1 MKPAQFK
8 NACDAIVQ
16 AVADI
21 KDAVIDI
28 PKPAPMFCCR
38 WGQCTSLAKA
48 ESQPC
53 VGCAS
58 YEPDEPEQPA
68 SSGVCYN
75 HGCASQHDDKCFDD
89 GSHFD
94 PLRCTSRV
102 VAKPA
107 PEKSAVDRL
116 REAGASVSTVRGL
129 AALNIPRAL
138 IQGELV
144 WLCIDALTLPR
155 AEAALR
161 ASKGGPCNWDDCSR
175 CAATIPTIKSQLAD
189 RDAEIERLTADVVK
203 LEADV
208 DEGDKRDM
216 RNRDEIE
223 RLSGEIAEAFD
234 IINASWTQRCHKA
247 DVWLDRNKEA

>member
-1 MKPAQFK
+1 MKDCKQDCENYK
-8 NACDAIVQ
+8 
-16 AVADI
+16 
-21 KDAVIDI
+21 
-28 PKPAPMFCCR
+28 PKPAIWQSQRSGTYTSPPAWPASSKPKPALYCR
-38 WGQCTSLAKA
+38 GWGQCTSLAKA

-155 AEAALR
+155 AEAAL
-161 ASKGGPCNWDDCSR
+161 K
-175 CAATIPTIKSQLAD
+175 AARGDWYCFGCYEGRLGELEAQLFY
-189 RDAEIERLTADVVK
+189 RDAEITRLRGDLELANVK
-203 LEADV
+203 LQDCNTE
-208 DEGDKRDM
+208 
-216 RNRDEIE
+216 
-223 RLSGEIAEAFD
+223 
-234 IINASWTQRCHKA
+234 
-247 DVWLDRNKEA
+247 LDRLRALFHSVGIAYKKAVRE

>member
-89 GSHFD
+89 GSFFD

-155 AEAALR
+155 
-161 ASKGGPCNWDDCSR
+161 
-175 CAATIPTIKSQLAD
+175 
-189 RDAEIERLTADVVK
+189 DA
-203 LEADV
+203 
-208 DEGDKRDM
+208 
-216 RNRDEIE
+216 EIE
-223 RLSGEIAEAFD
+223 RLSGEIAEACKLIGHVVPKPVPD
-234 IINASWTQRCHKA
+234 GEWWSRAA
-247 DVWLDRNKEA
+247 LLLARNKEA